1 MATLLERFDNS
12 YHEKPTDPAERIL
25 FGVLNDLFGRKGFD
39 NEWDNIDNDI
49 KEELLAENLE
59 IVKKNLP

>member
-1 MATLLERFDNS
+1 MTLLEQFQNR
-12 YHEKPTDPAERIL
+12 HQEKPTSAAEKIL
-25 FGVLNDLFGRKGFD
+25 FAVLGDLLGRKGFD
-39 NEWDNIDNDI
+39 DVWDDIDREI

>member
-1 MATLLERFDNS
+1 MTLLEEFQNRYDT
-12 YHEKPTDPAERIL
+12 KPTEPAKKIL
-25 FGVLNDLFGRKGFD
+25 FGILNDLTGRKGFD
-39 NEWDNIDNDI
+39 NEWDGIDDEI